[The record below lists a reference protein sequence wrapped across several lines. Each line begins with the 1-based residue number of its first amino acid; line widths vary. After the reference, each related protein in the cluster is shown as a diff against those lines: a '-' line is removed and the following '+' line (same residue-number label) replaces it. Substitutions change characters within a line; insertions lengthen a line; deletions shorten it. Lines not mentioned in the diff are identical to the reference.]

1 MALHFSDVIIM
12 APASL
17 ILLAATVILQVDLL
31 PDKKFL
37 LLPPVNF
44 TIKAIN
50 LAQVLL
56 RWEPNTDQEQRN
68 VQLGYHVKINA
79 PQEEDYET
87 RNTESRRITILHKG
101 FSASVQTVPW
111 NDRSLQPSSW
121 VSAELKAPPG
131 SPGTSIVN
139 LTCTTNTKAN
149 NYTHLRPYQV
159 SLHCTWLVGKG
170 APEDTQYFLYYRYG
184 SWTEEC
190 QEYSK
195 DTLQRN
201 IACWFP
207 RTFINSKGRDSLAVY
222 VNGSSEEA
230 AIKPF
235 DELFALHAIDRVN
248 PPAKVTA
255 EIEGTCLSIQWEK
268 PVSAFPV
275 HCFDYEVKI
284 YNTRK
289 GYFQTEKMT
298 TNTFISII
306 DGISEYSIQVR
317 AAVSSACRAGGP
329 SSEWSQPIYVGNN
342 EQKPWTKWFLI
353 AVTATICF
361 ILLIFSLICRI
372 CHLWT
377 KLFPPV
383 PAPKSNIK
391 EFFVTINYEKTCSGE
406 TEIEVISYVE
416 EDGSE
421 TLEDSVF

>member
-1 MALHFSDVIIM
+1 VIIM

-235 DELFALHAIDRVN
+235 DELFALHAI
-248 PPAKVTA
+248 
-255 EIEGTCLSIQWEK
+255 
-268 PVSAFPV
+268 
-275 HCFDYEVKI
+275 
-284 YNTRK
+284 
-289 GYFQTEKMT
+289 
-298 TNTFISII
+298 
-306 DGISEYSIQVR
+306 
-317 AAVSSACRAGGP
+317 
-329 SSEWSQPIYVGNN
+329 GNN

-361 ILLIFSLICRI
+361 ILLIFSLICRT